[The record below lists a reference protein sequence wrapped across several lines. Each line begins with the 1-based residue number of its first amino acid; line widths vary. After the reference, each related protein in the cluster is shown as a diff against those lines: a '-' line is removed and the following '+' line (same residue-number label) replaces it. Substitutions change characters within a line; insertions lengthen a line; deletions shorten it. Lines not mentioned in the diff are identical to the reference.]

1 MVYGSALPFVRQ
13 WAAVAINRA
22 QLEVCLAGTA
32 TMAFQVA
39 SKYHWTLV
47 AVLCS
52 LAARVLIPDEQ
63 ATQDLAPAG
72 WICDRPHPASLVTVV
87 RAMPSSQAH
96 LWVFQLSAAL
106 AVVTEWG
113 SMQSD
118 LIKPEDRLLFKHLRV
133 LLFDILTSVR
143 LAAGGRAAEQLSEE
157 VDGIDLPQHGQFM
170 ASPEEYQVMK

>member
-1 MVYGSALPFVRQ
+1 
-13 WAAVAINRA
+13 
-22 QLEVCLAGTA
+22 
-32 TMAFQVA
+32 MAFQVA

-143 LAAGGRAAEQLSEE
+143 LAAGDRAAEQLSEE